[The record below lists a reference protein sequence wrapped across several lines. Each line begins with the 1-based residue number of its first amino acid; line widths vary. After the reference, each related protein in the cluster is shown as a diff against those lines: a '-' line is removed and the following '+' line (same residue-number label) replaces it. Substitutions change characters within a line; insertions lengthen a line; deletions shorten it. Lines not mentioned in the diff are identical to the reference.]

1 MAKADSQRTLQNE
14 ITFSG
19 KGLML
24 GGAVTLTVKPAP
36 ADYGIGFRRVDI
48 ADAPEIK
55 VCPENWADILPRCTS
70 LRSGETTVSSV
81 EHILSAL
88 GGLGVDNAV
97 VELNAPEPPALDGSA
112 LPYAE
117 EIQRVGVITQENT
130 ERRAI
135 KISEPFAFS
144 DENRQLV
151 LLPADAL
158 QVTFVYAHPQT
169 TPQIVTLQ
177 ITPEDY
183 LREIAPARSF
193 CFENEIAALQSL
205 GIGKGASYE
214 NVVVID
220 EEGAPSTPLRFPEEF
235 VRHKILDLIGD
246 LYLAGRLPPS
256 LWKTHVIAMRTGHTF
271 HAKFVQT
278 LAEKGFLKTVQPPV
292 DVKEIYRILPHRHP
306 MCLLDRVLEYEN
318 GKYAIGIK
326 NVTYNE
332 RVFEGHFPTQPVM
345 PGVLQVE
352 ALAQL
357 AAWLVL
363 QEIGK
368 EGQLGYFRTINKAT
382 FRRAVVPGD
391 QLRLEIEVIQRR
403 STLARIKGQAYVG
416 DALATEAELSIALAP
431 N

>member
-1 MAKADSQRTLQNE
+1 
-14 ITFSG
+14 
-19 KGLML
+19 ML
-24 GGAVTLTVKPAP
+24 GAPVTLSVAPAP
-36 ADYGIGFRRVDI
+36 ADYGIVFRRVDI
-48 ADAPEIK
+48 AGAPEIK

-88 GGLGVDNAV
+88 GCLGIDNAV
-97 VELNAPEPPALDGSA
+97 VELDAVEPPALDGSA

-117 EIQRVGVITQENT
+117 EIQRVGVVAQENT

-135 KISEPFAFS
+135 EFSDTFAFS
-144 DENRQLV
+144 EGERQLV

-169 TPQIVTLQ
+169 APQIVTLQ
-177 ITPEDY
+177 ITPEAY
-183 LREIAPARSF
+183 LRDIAPARSF
-193 CFENEIAALQSL
+193 CFESEIAALQSL

-214 NVVVID
+214 NVVVIGTD
-220 EEGAPSTPLRFPEEF
+220 GAPSTPLRFPDEF

-246 LYLAGRLPPS
+246 LCLAGCLPHIFK
-256 LWKTHVIAMRTGHTF
+256 KTHVIAMRTGHTF

-278 LAEKGFLKTVQPPV
+278 LAEKGLLKTARQPV
-292 DVKEIYRILPHRHP
+292 NVKEIYRILPHRHP
-306 MCLLDRVLEYEN
+306 MCLVDRVLEYEN

-332 RVFEGHFPTQPVM
+332 RVFEGHFPAQPVM

-368 EGQLGYFRTINKAT
+368 EGQLGYFRTISKAT

-391 QLRLEIEVIQRR
+391 QLRLEIEVVQRR
-403 STLARIKGQAYVG
+403 STLARIKGQAYVD

>member
-1 MAKADSQRTLQNE
+1 
-14 ITFSG
+14 
-19 KGLML
+19 ML
-24 GGAVTLTVKPAP
+24 GAPVTLSVSPAP
-36 ADYGIGFRRVDI
+36 ADHGIVFRRVDI
-48 ADAPEIK
+48 AGAPEIK
-55 VCPENWADILPRCTS
+55 VCPENWVDILPRCTS

-88 GGLGVDNAV
+88 GCLGVDNAV
-97 VELNAPEPPALDGSA
+97 VELDAVEPPALDGSA

-117 EIQRVGVITQENT
+117 EIQRVGVVSQENA

-135 KISEPFAFS
+135 ELSDAFAFS
-144 DENRQLV
+144 EGERQLV
-151 LLPADAL
+151 LHPADAL

-169 TPQIVTLQ
+169 APQIVTLQ
-177 ITPEDY
+177 ITPEAY
-183 LREIAPARSF
+183 LRDIAPARSF
-193 CFENEIAALQSL
+193 CFESEIAALQSL

-214 NVVVID
+214 NVVVIGTD
-220 EEGAPSTPLRFPEEF
+220 GAPSTPLRFPDEF
-235 VRHKILDLIGD
+235 VRHKILDLVGD
-246 LYLAGRLPPS
+246 LCLAGCLPHIFK
-256 LWKTHVIAMRTGHTF
+256 KTHVIAMRTGHTF

-278 LAEKGFLKTVQPPV
+278 LAEKGLLKTAQQPV

-306 MCLLDRVLEYEN
+306 MCLVDRVLEYEN

-332 RVFEGHFPTQPVM
+332 RVFEGHFPAQPVM

-368 EGQLGYFRTINKAT
+368 EGQLGYFRTISKAT

-391 QLRLEIEVIQRR
+391 QLRLEIEVVQRR
-403 STLARIKGQAYVG
+403 STLARIKGQAYVD